1 MANDK
6 KNPYG
11 SGAAETREPQGG
23 TNSGIG
29 KQPDGSD
36 RTNPLDQGAGR
47 NSALTPEADRARTGV
62 LDGAGSR
69 DGATGGNPDGMRKNS
84 AGDANSGVP
93 GTGAKRDNRN
103 DGGSSGQ
110 REVPQVS
117 AIDGAEG
124 TEGSVNDRGT
134 DRDEAIDGNASRND
148 RGSDTA
154 GGM

>member
-6 KNPYG
+6 KNSYG
-11 SGAAETREPQGG
+11 SGAADTKDPQGG

-29 KQPDGSD
+29 KQQGGGD
-36 RTNPLDQGAGR
+36 RTNPLEQGAGK
-47 NSALTPEADRARTGV
+47 NSSLTPEAERVRTGV

-84 AGDANSGVP
+84 ASDANSGLP
-93 GTGAKRDNRN
+93 STGAKRDNTN

-110 REVPQVS
+110 REVPQGS

-124 TEGSVNDRGT
+124 TEGSMNDRGT